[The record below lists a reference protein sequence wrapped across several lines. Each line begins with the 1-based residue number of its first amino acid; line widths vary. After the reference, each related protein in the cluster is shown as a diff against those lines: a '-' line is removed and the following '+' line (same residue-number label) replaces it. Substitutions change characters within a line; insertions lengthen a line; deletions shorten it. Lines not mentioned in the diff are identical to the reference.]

1 MPDSSTRQPV
11 RQPVSSPA
19 RDPRAVRVL
28 VVDDDTSVGDLLC
41 RRLEFDGMR
50 CEERTNAEDGLA
62 AYIRAHCDD
71 DPFDAVLID
80 IGLGTTRGQDLL
92 TMLRSADARTAI
104 VMISGQSDISAA
116 IECVELGAD
125 GFLRKPIKF
134 WDLRDRLTTAIR
146 KRRTIFERAPGIEEL
161 GMRFGSY
168 EASLAT
174 GEPTL
179 RESDRNVDA
188 EDTEEQP
195 RQHRSM
201 PDKSQQSP
209 GRAIAAAAAP
219 TAPSERAT
227 CAAASE
233 CPPARGSGR
242 AISPTGALIHVA
254 KSLENRFGAPQQ
266 AERVTTRLAKV
277 AALLASDLELTPIDL
292 EAVCIAARV
301 EELALARR
309 ASLLEQAVEP
319 TPSESD
325 TKGSEWDPGY
335 AARFVRSLVD
345 VIDAV
350 DARSATELAA
360 ETLSACASGSGAI
373 EPREPS
379 RAARLAGLLV
389 ASREATT
396 NVRVVPRSPSIETAT
411 YERAKVAL
419 ERLGS

>member
-1 MPDSSTRQPV
+1 M
-11 RQPVSSPA
+11 
-19 RDPRAVRVL
+19 
-28 VVDDDTSVGDLLC
+28 LC
-41 RRLEFDGMR
+41 KRLEFDGMR
-50 CEERTNAEDGLA
+50 CVERSNAEDGLA

-92 TMLRSADARTAI
+92 TMLRSADARTTI
-104 VMISGQSDISAA
+104 VMISGQGDISAA

-146 KRRTIFERAPGIEEL
+146 KRRTIFERAPGIEDL
-161 GMRFGSY
+161 GMRFGTY
-168 EASLAT
+168 EASL
-174 GEPTL
+174 
-179 RESDRNVDA
+179 ESDRSVTHDQAASALVDS

-209 GRAIAAAAAP
+209 GRAIAAAATP
-219 TAPSERAT
+219 TAPEKSAT

-233 CPPARGSGR
+233 CPPTRGSGR

-301 EELALARR
+301 EELSLARQ
-309 ASLLEQAVEP
+309 ASLLDPPAPCVRAEDDAKNH
-319 TPSESD
+319 D
-325 TKGSEWDPGY
+325 WDPGY
-335 AARFVRSLVD
+335 AARFVRSVAG

-360 ETLSACASGSGAI
+360 ATLSACAAGSSAI
-373 EPREPS
+373 DPSESS
-379 RAARLAGLLV
+379 RACRLAGLLV

-396 NVRVVPRSPSIETAT
+396 NVRVAPRSPSIEAST
-411 YERAKVAL
+411 YERARIAL
-419 ERLGS
+419 ERLGN